1 MTKSRKKHF
10 IIWRI
15 ILGILTVLII
25 AGGVYCRFGGFGT
38 GKSANTTEF
47 RKYAG
52 QVTDITIPDET
63 RVIALGEATHG
74 NAEFQQLKL
83 DVFQVMVEKYGVRA
97 FALEADYGCC
107 ETANRYIHGGEGTA
121 EQAAAALGFQIYKTH
136 EMALLLNW
144 MREYN
149 DKAATGE
156 DLCFYG
162 FDMQR
167 NEANYEYF
175 IEVAG
180 ALGEDTKGLEKLW
193 NNGCLNSEYTDEQR
207 AEIIKEVKAKLLEK
221 EGTKAIQ
228 AVHFAD
234 ILLQNIELGK
244 AMQNGLAGMA
254 LRDKLM
260 AENTMWILEQEEA
273 RGNRR
278 IFISGHNGHVDQFR
292 SYDNENKYMGHILA
306 DTIGEDA
313 YFVIGTDFY
322 KTTNSMPKGSGERT
336 KFTVYSHDPLAKA
349 AKECGYDICWL
360 DFSKIPEE
368 STLKPEV
375 TGYCYM
381 GNLGENQMNLLN
393 RIIMRAFPYT
403 YRIWGSPASMYD
415 GMIFVT
421 EAHPIQFR

>member
-25 AGGVYCRFGGFGT
+25 AGSVYCRFGGFGI
-38 GKSANTTEF
+38 GKSADTAEF
-47 RKYAG
+47 AKYAG
-52 QVTDITIPDET
+52 QVSDVTIPEET
-63 RVIALGEATHG
+63 RIIALGEATHG

-83 DVFQVMVEKYGVRA
+83 DVFQIMVENYGVRS

-107 ETANRYIHGGEGTA
+107 ETVNRYIHGGEGTA
-121 EQAAAALGFQIYKTH
+121 EQAADALGFQIYKTD
-136 EMALLLNW
+136 EMANLLSW
-144 MREYN
+144 MRKYN
-149 DKAATGE
+149 EKAGE
-156 DLCFYG
+156 SEALCFYG

-167 NEANYEYF
+167 YEANYEYF
-175 IEVAG
+175 IEMTE
-180 ALGEDTKGLEKLW
+180 ALGADTEELKKIW
-193 NNGCLNSEYTDEQR
+193 NNGTLNNDYTGEQQ
-207 AEIIKEVKAKLLEK
+207 AEIIKGVKETLLENEK
-221 EGTKAIQ
+221 PETAQ

-234 ILLQNIELGK
+234 ILLQNIELGN
-244 AMQNGLAGMA
+244 AMEDMQAGMA
-254 LRDKLM
+254 LRDRFM
-260 AENTMWILEQEEA
+260 AENIMWILGQEEA
-273 RGNRR
+273 RGNSR
-278 IFISGHNGHVDQFR
+278 IFISGHNGHIGQFG
-292 SYDNENKYMGHILA
+292 SYDAENFYMGHILA

-393 RIIMRAFPYT
+393 RIIMRVFPYT

>member
-25 AGGVYCRFGGFGT
+25 AGSVYCRFGGFGT
-38 GKSANTTEF
+38 GKSADTAEF
-47 RKYAG
+47 AKYAG
-52 QVTDITIPDET
+52 KVSDVTIPEET
-63 RVIALGEATHG
+63 RIIALGEATHG

-83 DVFQVMVEKYGVRA
+83 DVFQIMVENYGVRS

-107 ETANRYIHGGEGTA
+107 ETVNRYIHGGEGTA
-121 EQAAAALGFQIYKTH
+121 EQAADALGFQIYKTDD
-136 EMALLLNW
+136 MANLLSW

-149 DKAATGE
+149 EKAGE
-156 DLCFYG
+156 SEALCFYG

-167 NEANYEYF
+167 YEANYEYF
-175 IEVAG
+175 IEMTE
-180 ALGEDTKGLEKLW
+180 ALGADTEELKKIW
-193 NNGCLNSEYTDEQR
+193 NNGTLNNDYTGEQQ
-207 AEIIKEVKAKLLEK
+207 AEIIKGVKETLLENEK
-221 EGTKAIQ
+221 PETAQ

-234 ILLQNIELGK
+234 ILLQNIELGN
-244 AMQNGLAGMA
+244 AMEDMQAGMA
-254 LRDKLM
+254 LRDRFM
-260 AENTMWILEQEEA
+260 AENIMWILGQEEA
-273 RGNRR
+273 RGNSR
-278 IFISGHNGHVDQFR
+278 IFISGHNGHIGQFG
-292 SYDNENKYMGHILA
+292 SYDAENLYMGHILA

-393 RIIMRAFPYT
+393 RIIMRVFPYT